1 MTIKTFGKQPYEKF
15 YIAGEFKK
23 VLASSETL
31 QIPISA
37 SAVVVV
43 DEVKGAD
50 STSEVIAG
58 SAAISGT
65 QVVCQVHQGG
75 DGSIHQIT
83 IKTETSDGNKWE
95 VDALM
100 EVDEI

>member
-1 MTIKTFGKQPYEKF
+1 MAIKTFGKQPYEKF

-23 VLASSETL
+23 VLASSESL

-37 SAVVVV
+37 TAVVMV
-43 DEVKGAD
+43 DEVEGAD

-58 SAAISGT
+58 TAAISGT
-65 QVVCQVHQGG
+65 QVVCQVQQGV
-75 DGSIHQIT
+75 DGSVHKIT
-83 IKTETSDGNKWE
+83 IRTETTDGNKWE

-100 EVDEI
+100 EVDEV